1 MSVSG
6 ISGSGLNA
14 YTVQNNQARFQ
25 QFRQDF
31 QQLGQDL
38 GAGNLTAAQADFAHL
53 QQLAPNG
60 NTAFAGQNTNPAAQA
75 FTQLAQDLQ
84 VGNLSG
90 AQQDFANLQQDVQNQ
105 AAQVHPHHHHGGG
118 AEQGQVAQLFSQLG
132 QDLQA
137 GNLGA
142 AQQAYTNLQ
151 QAFQQFGQNA
161 GNAASNQQG
170 TTGVSVNV

>member
-6 ISGSGLNA
+6 ISSSGLNA

-25 QFRQDF
+25 QLQQDF

-38 GAGNLTAAQADFAHL
+38 GAGNLSAAQADFANL

-60 NTAFAGQNTNPAAQA
+60 NGTFAGQNTNPAAQA

-90 AQQDFANLQQDVQNQ
+90 AQQDFANLQQDIQNQ
-105 AAQVHPHHHHGGG
+105 AAPAHHHHHGGG
-118 AEQGQVAQLFSQLG
+118 GEQGQIGQLFGQLG

-151 QAFQQFGQNA
+151 QAFQQFAQN
-161 GNAASNQQG
+161 GGTAASNQPG
-170 TTGVSVNV
+170 STGVSVNV